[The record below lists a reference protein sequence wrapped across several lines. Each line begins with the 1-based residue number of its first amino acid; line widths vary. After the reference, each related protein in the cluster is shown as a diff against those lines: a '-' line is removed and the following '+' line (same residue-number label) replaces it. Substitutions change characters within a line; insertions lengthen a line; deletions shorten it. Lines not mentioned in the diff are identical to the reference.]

1 MASKEYQIQYAEW
14 LSGPKSVVGYP
25 ETPFVFHPEIHHAQ
39 GRRAQEG
46 QTQQVGSTGKRRQG
60 HAA

>member
-14 LSGPKSVVGYP
+14 LNGPKSVVGYP
-25 ETPFVFHPEIHHAQ
+25 EAPFVFHPEIHHAQ
-39 GRRAQEG
+39 GRRSQDG
-46 QTQQVGSTGKRRQG
+46 QRQPVMPSGKRRQG